1 MAGPLS
7 GPIPAQLAGVNV
19 GAGGGRWQLTSS
31 GRMRRADQSFIFLG
45 QATQPANILEYR
57 YPLGVDGGVAT
68 AKLLLPKIIIFGIP
82 QSRDFR
88 RSNFAVAKPTMPTA
102 SKKSGGG
109 QRGIQLNF
117 TNPYPLL
124 DKYLLA
130 QCIKLRDI
138 EKLIM
143 TILYLLI
150 KKQYITQN
158 INSLVYTKLQ
168 FVKLQ

>member
-88 RSNFAVAKPTMPTA
+88 RSNFAVAKPPYQQQAKTRRWEKRDLAKLYTYTLSWSSIYLEQYKTMENRETTKRTA
-102 SKKSGGG
+102 
-109 QRGIQLNF
+109 LH
-117 TNPYPLL
+117 LL
-124 DKYLLA
+124 
-130 QCIKLRDI
+130 
-138 EKLIM
+138 
-143 TILYLLI
+143 
-150 KKQYITQN
+150 KKQHIT
-158 INSLVYTKLQ
+158 
-168 FVKLQ
+168 

>member
-88 RSNFAVAKPTMPTA
+88 RSNFAVAKPPYQQQAKTRRWEKRDLAKLYTYTLSWSSIYLEQYKTMENRETTKRTA
-102 SKKSGGG
+102 
-109 QRGIQLNF
+109 LH
-117 TNPYPLL
+117 LL
-124 DKYLLA
+124 KR
-130 QCIKLRDI
+130 QH
-138 EKLIM
+138 
-143 TILYLLI
+143 
-150 KKQYITQN
+150 IT
-158 INSLVYTKLQ
+158 
-168 FVKLQ
+168 